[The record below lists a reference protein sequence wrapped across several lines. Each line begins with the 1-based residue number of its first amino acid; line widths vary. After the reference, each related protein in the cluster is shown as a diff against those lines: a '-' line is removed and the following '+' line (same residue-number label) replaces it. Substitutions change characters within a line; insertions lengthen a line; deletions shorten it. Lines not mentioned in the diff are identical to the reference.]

1 MTFKYG
7 NWLGENTSTIGQG
20 PINLGGAVPGFSTFI
35 YLGDGQIY
43 YTIVDGNKKECGIGT
58 ITGRVMERT
67 TVIATLVDG
76 VYTENAAPLT
86 LTGSAQVFG
95 TINSALL
102 NSILFTDATL
112 IALAGLA
119 TGADKLPYSTG
130 IDTFSETPLTAFAR
144 TLLDDADA
152 VAARGTLGAA
162 PNGFGLGGHVVSA
175 IADFNAYP
183 YASGFYLTPI
193 GNIVAN
199 RPFFDNGRYFLL
211 IEGASSYVKQ
221 TATTVDTPRTFER
234 TLNVGSGVWSA
245 WKEVYNQNS
254 IVGPVYQSAGVPTGA
269 IIEHGSN
276 ANGEYVKFA
285 DGTMI
290 CISADLEIPATPISS
305 DFSASRP
312 HPAPMPYIIT
322 TLAVPRGTDSGSIE
336 VLGALF
342 RNGFHTGASTSS
354 GVVIAGHTYNSVLA
368 TKVFMRT
375 ISYGRWY

>member
-7 NWLGENTSTIGQG
+7 NWIGENTSTVGQG

-35 YLGDGQIY
+35 YLGDCEVY
-43 YTIVDGNKKECGIGT
+43 YTIVDGDKKECGIGT
-58 ITGRVMERT
+58 ITGRVMQRK

-76 VYTENAAPLT
+76 IYTERSEPLV

-95 TINSALL
+95 TINSAFL

-119 TGADKLPYSTG
+119 TGADKMPYSTG

-144 TLLDDADA
+144 TLLDDVDA

-162 PNGFGLGGHVVSA
+162 PDGFGLGGHVVSA

-183 YASGFYLTPI
+183 HTSGFYLTPP
-193 GNIVAN
+193 GNTIAN

-221 TATTVDTPRTFER
+221 TATTVETPRTFER

-245 WKEVYNQNS
+245 WREVYNQNS

-285 DGTMI
+285 DGLMI
-290 CISADLEIPATPISS
+290 CISADIEIPVTPISS

-322 TLAVPRGTDSGSIE
+322 TLATTIRTDSGIIE
-336 VLGALF
+336 ALGALF
-342 RNGFHTGASTSS
+342 RNGFHTGLSNSS
-354 GVVIAGHTYNSVLA
+354 GTVITGYTYNSAIL